1 MAKPIQKSIRR
12 LGNQANPEPRR
23 CRGPQDPSRLELEC
37 MKAIWSDG
45 AVTVLEVLQRRTNQ
59 LAGNDGL
66 PVEISGAWSLL
77 AVLLPQAFA
86 ETNVQTEGT
95 FCISGCDD
103 GGIIIHTV
111 FHNNHL
117 LVVR

>member
-1 MAKPIQKSIRR
+1 LYFQGSVENLHRYFVSADT
-12 LGNQANPEPRR
+12 EPTV
-23 CRGPQDPSRLELEC
+23 
-37 MKAIWSDG
+37 G
-45 AVTVLEVLQRRTNQ
+45 ATAERTHQ

-66 PVEISGAWSLL
+66 PLEVSGAWSLL

-95 FCISGCDD
+95 FCISGRDD